1 MTVAASTLPASM
13 VTLPAGTQLASSAA
27 SAAASSLNERD
38 FLQLLTAQLEKQDPL
53 NPQSPSDFAAELA
66 QFSTA
71 SGVQSLNSS
80 MNSNSG
86 LQSAGL
92 VGQNVAVPGN
102 TIVLGKSGSATGAFQ
117 LSAPASDVVVQ
128 ISDAQGKA
136 VGTLDLGALGAGN
149 QNFSWGGQGANGQAQ
164 PAANYTFTVNATAVK
179 GGSAVTAT
187 TFAVAPV
194 TAVLLSGQSGPQLEL
209 GGGLAPTP
217 LSSVQE
223 LF

>member
-1 MTVAASTLPASM
+1 MTAAASTLPASV

-27 SAAASSLNERD
+27 STAASSLNQSD

-71 SGVQSLNSS
+71 SGVQSLNTA
-80 MNSNSG
+80 MTSNSG
-86 LQSAGL
+86 VQATGL
-92 VGQNVAVPGN
+92 VGRNVAVPGN
-102 TIVLGKSGSATGAFQ
+102 TIVLGSGGTATGAFQ
-117 LSAPASDVVVQ
+117 LSGAASDVTVQ
-128 ISDAQGKA
+128 IRNAQGKV
-136 VGTLDLGALGAGN
+136 VGTLDLGGLGAGN
-149 QNFSWGGQGANGQAQ
+149 QNFSWGGQGATGQAQ
-164 PAANYTFTVNATAVK
+164 PAGNYTYTVNATAAK
-179 GGSAVTAT
+179 GVSSVTAT

-194 TAVLLSGQSGPQLEL
+194 TAVVLGGQSGPQLEL
-209 GGGLAPTP
+209 GGGLSPAA